1 MQLIRTRGKV
11 RIGKNIYSEQKEKGN
26 LSLSFALWRSCF
38 YLCILKFPN
47 HQLLMKK
54 KHLTEGQRYEI
65 FALLQSG
72 KSQKDIG
79 IQLNVNKST
88 ISREIS
94 RNSDGRNKSYKPDLA
109 HRKYMKRIKGRTHF
123 HKFDS
128 SLQQIVDAFLKAD
141 FSPEQINGLLNPT
154 YS

>member
-38 YLCILKFPN
+38 YLCILKFSN
-47 HQLLMKK
+47 NQLLMKK

-72 KSQKDIG
+72 KS
-79 IQLNVNKST
+79 
-88 ISREIS
+88 
-94 RNSDGRNKSYKPDLA
+94 
-109 HRKYMKRIKGRTHF
+109 
-123 HKFDS
+123 
-128 SLQQIVDAFLKAD
+128 
-141 FSPEQINGLLNPT
+141 
-154 YS
+154 